1 MRVEWIGHA
10 CFKVY
15 LNDGRELLFDPFK
28 NIGYEMQ
35 ETEADVVLISHDH
48 YDHNAVDRV
57 RGDYK
62 LVTGPGTWDID
73 GIHIEGYETDHD
85 KNAGNDRGKTVIYKV
100 QAEGLTLVHMGDI
113 CVMPDNALYDALK
126 GVDILMI
133 PVGGTFTVDAEEAL
147 EICKTLEP
155 NIIIP
160 MHYKTD
166 DLDMDIAPLFGFMD
180 AAGRYF
186 DKSSSGAST
195 LELVAGDKKKRSRIV
210 ILENKANC

>member
-1 MRVEWIGHA
+1 MINFNKSG
-10 CFKVY
+10 Y
-15 LNDGRELLFDPFK
+15 
-28 NIGYEMQ
+28 NI
-35 ETEADVVLISHDH
+35 
-48 YDHNAVDRV
+48 
-57 RGDYK
+57 
-62 LVTGPGTWDID
+62 
-73 GIHIEGYETDHD
+73 
-85 KNAGNDRGKTVIYKV
+85 
-100 QAEGLTLVHMGDI
+100 
-113 CVMPDNALYDALK
+113 LK
-126 GVDILMI
+126 
-133 PVGGTFTVDAEEAL
+133 PVSYTHL
-147 EICKTLEP
+147 KTLEP